1 MFHELLADA
10 LSRNREI
17 IGVYS
22 LGAGNRGLVRAL
34 KAHDAGERLTVIAHE
49 LTASTRAA
57 LRDGVIDAVLNQ
69 DAGHE
74 VRSAIRVLKA
84 KADGQ
89 PVIAAQER
97 IRIDIFLK
105 DNLP

>member
-1 MFHELLADA
+1 MLVADA
-10 LSRNREI
+10 LSRHARV

-22 LGAGNRGLVRAL
+22 LGAGNRGLIKAL
-34 KAHDAGERLTVIAHE
+34 KDKGTDRRVTVVAHE
-49 LTASTRAA
+49 LTVHTRAA
-57 LRDGVIDAVLNQ
+57 LIDGTIDAVLNQ

-84 KADGQ
+84 KADGLA
-89 PVIAAQER
+89 VIDAQER
-97 IRIDIFLK
+97 IRLDIFLK